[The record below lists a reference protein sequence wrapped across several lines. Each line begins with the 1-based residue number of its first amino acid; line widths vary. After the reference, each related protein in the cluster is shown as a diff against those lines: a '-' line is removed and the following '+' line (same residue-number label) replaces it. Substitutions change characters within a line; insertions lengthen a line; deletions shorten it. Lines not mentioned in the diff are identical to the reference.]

1 MISFLIR
8 AAIFLGSAAVGLLV
22 ASLILSGFSA
32 PTSGFIVAVVIFAI
46 AQSVLAPFIATVAKR
61 HAPAFLGGIGV
72 STWILGTVV
81 VWLVTALATLVLP
94 LLFVRKKVQEKKAQ

>member
-32 PTSGFIVAVVIFAI
+32 PTSGFIVAVVIFAPRSRERVD
-46 AQSVLAPFIATVAKR
+46 AVSVTVPP
-61 HAPAFLGGIGV
+61 APAIEVIELIFP
-72 STWILGTVV
+72 
-81 VWLVTALATLVLP
+81 P
-94 LLFVRKKVQEKKAQ
+94 LLSVMSGASS